1 MAKVSYYLDKPNE
14 QKSLIALR
22 IASQGKRI
30 TISTGENIETKFWNK
45 NTQRAK
51 QTTAFPEGTPLNQ
64 LLNNLESEIN
74 QIIKTAKANQQP
86 ITKEFLKEKADTFL
100 NKGGI
105 IQSKISNSFFRVY
118 DEFVTVAG
126 TQRSE
131 RTIKKYQTLKQQ
143 LQDFQQQKRV
153 KVDFDNID
161 IKFFDKLTA
170 YYYNDLQFVNN
181 TFGKYVSTLKTFLN
195 WATDRGYNT
204 KIDYRKFKVI
214 KEDADIVVLT
224 ADELQR
230 LYALDLSQNR
240 RLAKIRD
247 TFCLGCYTGLRFS
260 DLEQLRPEH
269 VRGSMLLIKTYKTRD
284 TIQVPLRPKAQQ
296 IVAKYA
302 DEPDFIPTIT
312 NQKTN
317 EYLKELCQLAEI
329 NESTTI
335 SRYKGA
341 QRVEF
346 SKPKHEFITTH
357 CARRTFVTL
366 SLEAG
371 VRPELVMAVTG
382 HKSYKTFKKY
392 IKITDKVVENEF
404 QRVWQRDTASVAP
417 MRVAN

>member
-1 MAKVSYYLDKPNE
+1 MASVNFYLKNPKEETSFIFLFIREKKSTVKINTREKIPPVYWNADK
-14 QKSLIALR
+14 
-22 IASQGKRI
+22 
-30 TISTGENIETKFWNK
+30 
-45 NTQRAK
+45 QRAK
-51 QTTAFPEGTPLNQ
+51 KSRTFPSYPELNAH
-64 LLNNLESEIN
+64 LNNL
-74 QIIKTAKANQQP
+74 AKEAERYLLAERSSDAPARLANVKQQLL
-86 ITKEFLKEKADTFL
+86 IGLGFEDVTTTKKE
-100 NKGGI
+100 
-105 IQSKISNSFFRVY
+105 SFFDVY
-118 DEFVTVAG
+118 DEFVAVAG

-131 RTIKKYQTLKQQ
+131 RTIKKYKTLRQQ
-143 LQDFQQQKRV
+143 LQDFQRQKRV
-153 KVDFDNID
+153 KVDFDTID

-204 KIDYRKFKVI
+204 KVDYRKFKVI

-224 ADELQR
+224 ADELQQ
-230 LYALDLSQNR
+230 LYELDLSQNR
-240 RLAKIRD
+240 RLEKIRD

-260 DLEQLRPEH
+260 DLEQLRAEN
-269 VRGSMLLIKTYKTRD
+269 VRGSILLIKTYKTRD
-284 TIQVPLRPKAQQ
+284 TIQVPLRPEAQQ

-302 DEPDFIPTIT
+302 DEPDFVPTIT

-317 EYLKELCQLAEI
+317 EYLKELCQLAGIAEP
-329 NESTTI
+329 TTV
-335 SRYKGA
+335 SRYQGA
-341 QRVEF
+341 QRIEF
-346 SKPKHEFITTH
+346 SKPKYEFITTH

-404 QRVWQRDTASVAP
+404 QRIWKRDTASVAP